1 MYVHVHVH
9 VLCPPRS
16 PPCCSRYVEEMETAI
31 KQYLA
36 ARQPGAFLELLRRDK
51 TVTVRGKQVVCSRA
65 FSSVKRSAGVCGS
78 VLRIHVPPVRK
89 TAWLNEI
96 FRMFEG
102 DPRAR
107 PLRRQPSLPRAFGV
121 AFA

>member
-1 MYVHVHVH
+1 MYVH

-65 FSSVKRSAGVCGS
+65 FSSAKRSAGVCGS